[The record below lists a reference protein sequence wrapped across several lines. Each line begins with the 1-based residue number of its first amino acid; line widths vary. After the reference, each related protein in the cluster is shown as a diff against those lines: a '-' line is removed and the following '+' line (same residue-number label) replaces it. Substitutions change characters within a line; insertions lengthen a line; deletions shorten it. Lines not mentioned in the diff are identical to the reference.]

1 MTQKFVIQT
10 FEGERVIHLKYKRI
24 VNIEV
29 ILTPSLQKLTFDYE
43 GTAQISGVVKFID
56 YIIKN
61 AEKLKNGELDQ
72 AYLFKLLE
80 KVPDTDS
87 KKALGKNNG

>member
-1 MTQKFVIQT
+1 M
-10 FEGERVIHLKYKRI
+10 
-24 VNIEV
+24 
-29 ILTPSLQKLTFDYE
+29 QKLTFDYE
-43 GTAQISGVVKFID
+43 GTTQISGVVKFID

-87 KKALGKNNG
+87 KMALGKNNGKIKKESKDEEDKSEQEEGE